1 LYCVRKTSKENI
13 RNLHMT
19 KMISLVLHSFDAT
32 QCHDAMP
39 QSVRWRRQLGGG
51 SSLAAAAWWRRQQLG
66 GSVAGNE
73 TEARWWRQLSF
84 S

>member
-1 LYCVRKTSKENI
+1 MDIYSRAIYC
-13 RNLHMT
+13 
-19 KMISLVLHSFDAT
+19 
-32 QCHDAMP
+32 
-39 QSVRWRRQLGGG
+39 
-51 SSLAAAAWWRRQQLG
+51 LAAAAAAWQQRG

>member
-1 LYCVRKTSKENI
+1 LWKTSKENI

-32 QCHDAMP
+32 RYHDAMP

-51 SSLAAAAWWRRQQLG
+51 SLAAAAA
-66 GSVAGNE
+66 VA
-73 TEARWWRQLSF
+73 AWRQRGG
-84 S
+84 